1 MKATA
6 RLGELTR
13 VLRAAGRSGLPVRQV
28 TIDSNGQIKLT
39 FGPDGVDCAEGTKG
53 EPNEWDDLLQQPK

>member
-6 RLGELTR
+6 RLGELAR
-13 VLRAAGRSGLPVRQV
+13 VLKAAGRSGHPVRQV

-39 FGPDGVDCAEGTKG
+39 FGADGADCVEGTKG
-53 EPNEWDDLLQQPK
+53 EPNEWDDLLQRPK